1 MSERETI
8 SLQELNLMVQ
18 FAIRRQLPDSY
29 WITAEL
35 NEARVGSGGHCYIE
49 FIEKNEKG
57 NIPVAKA
64 RGNIW
69 ANNYRILSRKF
80 EEQTGMTISAG
91 LKVMVNVT
99 VEFHE
104 LYGYSL
110 NVIDIDPSYTL
121 GDLFMKRQEIIR
133 RLEEEGVIDMNREL
147 DFPLVPQRVAVISS
161 PTAAGYGDFRNQIE
175 NNPYNIKFDLTLFP
189 AVMQGE
195 QVEKSIIAALD
206 AIYERADNF
215 DVVVIIRGGG
225 ANSDLTGF
233 DSYNLAFHCTQF
245 PLPIVSGIGHERDRT
260 VLDAVANVSVKTP
273 TAAAQYLIT
282 AAHDFAEEIK
292 AYAVGIQTGALQKLS
307 SEKLWQ
313 LGLVSSFNKAASG
326 FLHAEKMAVSSLASD
341 LKNSVAL
348 RISTEKG
355 RIVQFD
361 SNLPLLVRNVTDR
374 QRNAVENSVNRL
386 NFAVS
391 GIVREEKHRLDIY
404 GQVTRNTDPKRI
416 MERGFVVLRHK
427 GKALRRKG
435 ELVSGGHYNLETSDG
450 NINITINED
459 K

>member
-1 MSERETI
+1 MNRKDTI
-8 SLQELNLMVQ
+8 SLYELNLMVQ

-35 NEARVGSGGHCYIE
+35 NEARVGNGGHCYIE
-49 FIEKNEKG
+49 FIEKNDKG

-69 ANNYRILSRKF
+69 ANNYRILNRKF
-80 EEQTGMTISAG
+80 EEQTGMAISPG
-91 LKVMVNVT
+91 LKVMVNVS

-121 GDLFMKRQEIIR
+121 GDLFMKRQEIIN
-133 RLEEEGVIDMNREL
+133 RLEDEGVIDMNRDL

-175 NNPYNIKFDLTLFP
+175 HNPYNIKFDLTFFP

-195 QVEKSIIAALD
+195 QVEKSIISALD
-206 AIYERADNF
+206 AIYERVDDF

-245 PLPIVSGIGHERDRT
+245 PLPIISGIGHERDKT

-273 TAAAQYLIT
+273 TAAAQHLIT
-282 AAHDFAEEIK
+282 AAYGFAVNIK
-292 AYAVGIQTGALQKLS
+292 TYASAIQTAVLQKLS
-307 SEKLWQ
+307 AEKLW
-313 LGLVSSFNKAASG
+313 LTGFLSSFGNEISAFLHREIMYVASVSS
-326 FLHAEKMAVSSLASD
+326 E
-341 LKNSVAL
+341 LKNAAVL
-348 RISTEKG
+348 KTGMEKSRLLQTG
-355 RIVQFD
+355 
-361 SNLPLLVRNVTDR
+361 SSLPLLAKNITERQKRLLDTDT
-374 QRNAVENSVNRL
+374 NSL
-386 NFAVS
+386 MFILK
-391 GIVREEKHRLDIY
+391 GITRDEKHNLEVFRQILH
-404 GQVTRNTDPKRI
+404 NTDPKRV
-416 MERGFVVLRHK
+416 MERGFVVIRHD
-427 GKALRRKG
+427 GKAIRGKK
-435 ELVSGGHYNLETSDG
+435 ELVYGRKYNLEASDG
-450 NINITINED
+450 NIDIIINKD

>member
-374 QRNAVENSVNRL
+374 QRNTVENSVNRL
-386 NFAVS
+386 N
-391 GIVREEKHRLDIY
+391 
-404 GQVTRNTDPKRI
+404 
-416 MERGFVVLRHK
+416 

-450 NINITINED
+450 NINVTINED

>member
-386 NFAVS
+386 NFTVS

-450 NINITINED
+450 NINVTINED

>member
-386 NFAVS
+386 NFTVS

>member
-1 MSERETI
+1 MNGKDTI
-8 SLQELNLMVQ
+8 SLYELNLMVQ

-35 NEARVGSGGHCYIE
+35 NEARVGNGGHCYIE
-49 FIEKNEKG
+49 FIEKNDKG

-69 ANNYRILSRKF
+69 ANNYRILNRKF
-80 EEQTGMTISAG
+80 EEQTGMTISPG

-133 RLEEEGVIDMNREL
+133 RLEDEGVIDMNREL
-147 DFPLVPQRVAVISS
+147 VFPLVPQRVAVISS

-175 NNPYNIKFDLTLFP
+175 HNPYNIRFDLTLFP

-195 QVEKSIIAALD
+195 QVEKSIISALD
-206 AIYERADNF
+206 AIYERADDF

-245 PLPIVSGIGHERDRT
+245 PLPIISGIGHDRDKT

-273 TAAAQYLIT
+273 TAAAQHLIT
-282 AAHDFAEEIK
+282 AAYGFAVNIK
-292 AYAVGIQTGALQKLS
+292 TYASAIQNAVLQKLAA
-307 SEKLWQ
+307 EKLW
-313 LGLVSSFNKAASG
+313 LTGFLSSFGSEISDSLHREIMYVASVTS
-326 FLHAEKMAVSSLASD
+326 E
-341 LKNSVAL
+341 LKNAAAL
-348 RISTEKG
+348 KIGMEKSRLLQTG
-355 RIVQFD
+355 
-361 SNLPLLVRNVTDR
+361 SSLPLLAKNITERQKRLLDTDT
-374 QRNAVENSVNRL
+374 NSL
-386 NFAVS
+386 KFILK
-391 GIVREEKHRLDIY
+391 GITRDEKHNLEVFSQILH
-404 GQVTRNTDPKRI
+404 NTDPKRI
-416 MERGFVVLRHK
+416 MERGFVVIRHD
-427 GKALRRKG
+427 GKAIRGKK
-435 ELVSGGHYNLETSDG
+435 ELVYGRKYNLEVSDG
-450 NINITINED
+450 NIDIIINKD